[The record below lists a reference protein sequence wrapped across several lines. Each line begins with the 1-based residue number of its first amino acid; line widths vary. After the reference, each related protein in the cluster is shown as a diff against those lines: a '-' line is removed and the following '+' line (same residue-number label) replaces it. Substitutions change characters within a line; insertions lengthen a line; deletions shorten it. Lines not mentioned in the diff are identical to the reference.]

1 MKLLIA
7 VVNTEETI
15 YKIKIILSL
24 KKLLENGKKL
34 QKEIKGNKIVYSYH
48 GVASSAL
55 LRKAT
60 INDTLNGKTSPKATT
75 LISIIEAMGFTM
87 TEFGKEFDSI
97 SDNEIQ
103 IYIEDHSKRKS

>member
-1 MKLLIA
+1 M
-7 VVNTEETI
+7 NTEETI

-60 INDTLNGKTSPKATT
+60 INDTLNGHTSPKAVT
-75 LISIIEAMGFTM
+75 LISIVEGMGFTM
-87 TEFGKEFDSI
+87 TDFSKEFDNLLCI
-97 SDNEIQ
+97 
-103 IYIEDHSKRKS
+103 

>member
-1 MKLLIA
+1 MI
-7 VVNTEETI
+7 TEETI

-48 GVASSAL
+48 GVASNAL

-60 INDTLNGKTSPKATT
+60 INDTLNGHTSPKAVT
-75 LISIIEAMGFTM
+75 LISIVEGMGFSM
-87 TEFGKEFDSI
+87 TDFSKEFDNI
-97 SDNEIQ
+97 SDTEILEYLQ
-103 IYIEDHSKRKS
+103 EHT

>member
-7 VVNTEETI
+7 HVNTEETI

-60 INDTLNGKTSPKATT
+60 INDTLNGHTSPKAVT
-75 LISIIEAMGFTM
+75 LISIVEGMGFTM
-87 TEFGKEFDSI
+87 TDFSKEFDNI
-97 SDNEIQ
+97 SEEEIQ
-103 IYIEDHSKRKS
+103 IYLQQHS

>member
-1 MKLLIA
+1 M
-7 VVNTEETI
+7 NTEETI

-48 GVASSAL
+48 GVASNAL

-60 INDTLNGKTSPKATT
+60 INDTLNGHTSPKAVT
-75 LISIIEAMGFTM
+75 LVSIVEGMGFTM
-87 TEFGKEFDSI
+87 TDFSKEFDNI
-97 SDNEIQ
+97 SEDEIK
-103 IYIEDHSKRKS
+103 IYLQEHS